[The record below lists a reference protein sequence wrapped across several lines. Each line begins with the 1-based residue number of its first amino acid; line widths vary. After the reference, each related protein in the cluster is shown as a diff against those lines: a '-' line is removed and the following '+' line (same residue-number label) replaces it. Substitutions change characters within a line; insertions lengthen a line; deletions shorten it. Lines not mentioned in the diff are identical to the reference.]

1 MGVTLPNF
9 ATNRA
14 RKRSKVLRLVTL
26 NFVENFFV
34 ENFSSARLQLFLL
47 WLLSHTKTKTE
58 EDKSVA
64 YSVMVWLVDPGEQA
78 HQREAM
84 QRTTTGRSQAPGA
97 ASGVNEPPAFT
108 RMVYG
113 VYESLDEAKKALSEI
128 SKKLRENEPLEITS
142 GVEHANR
149 IFLIPA
155 YRVHYVVCAEVERPM
170 DERS

>member
-1 MGVTLPNF
+1 M
-9 ATNRA
+9 
-14 RKRSKVLRLVTL
+14 
-26 NFVENFFV
+26 
-34 ENFSSARLQLFLL
+34 
-47 WLLSHTKTKTE
+47 
-58 EDKSVA
+58 A
-64 YSVMVWLVDPGEQA
+64 YSVMIWLVDPGEQA
-78 HQREAM
+78 HQAKAV
-84 QRTTTGRSQAPGA
+84 QRTTTGRFQAPGA

-128 SKKLRENEPLEITS
+128 SNKLRENEPLEITS
-142 GVEHANR
+142 GAEHENR